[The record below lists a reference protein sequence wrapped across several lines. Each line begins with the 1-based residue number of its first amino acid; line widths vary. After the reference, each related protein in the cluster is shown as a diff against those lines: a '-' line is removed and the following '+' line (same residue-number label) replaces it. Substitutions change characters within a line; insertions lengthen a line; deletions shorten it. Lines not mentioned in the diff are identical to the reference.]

1 MDFIGGV
8 FDKISQALKDLAKAI
23 GDFLF
28 GDDKEEGQEEWKK
41 EEVVTEI
48 MGHEGMETEP
58 PVISARV
65 RCTCC
70 IDPVSE
76 VYVFPR
82 QNNNVSQA
90 KKQQLNHKDTTL
102 MPPVFSGCTNTPG
115 NVCTV
120 KILDDIWFAPD
131 ESIEVG
137 DGYAL
142 NEEMSYMVC
151 LTGVG
156 MIYLSDSG
164 QVIESMEDRLVD
176 DDAMNLKRTQMILKK
191 EYNVLLAESGNEALL
206 KLRNEKIDLILL
218 DIAMPVMDGL
228 ETFKRMKEASIDIP
242 VIFLTASGYEED
254 VRTAISLGAVNY
266 LKKPFFPDEL
276 LKRVALGLEEQ

>member
-1 MDFIGGV
+1 MR
-8 FDKISQALKDLAKAI
+8 K
-23 GDFLF
+23 
-28 GDDKEEGQEEWKK
+28 
-41 EEVVTEI
+41 
-48 MGHEGMETEP
+48 
-58 PVISARV
+58 R
-65 RCTCC
+65 
-70 IDPVSE
+70 
-76 VYVFPR
+76 
-82 QNNNVSQA
+82 
-90 KKQQLNHKDTTL
+90 
-102 MPPVFSGCTNTPG
+102 
-115 NVCTV
+115 
-120 KILDDIWFAPD
+120 ILI
-131 ESIEVG
+131 
-137 DGYAL
+137 
-142 NEEMSYMVC
+142 
-151 LTGVG
+151 
-156 MIYLSDSG
+156 
-164 QVIESMEDRLVD
+164 VD